1 MILTAQF
8 AGACTN
14 GLVALGGCMAR
25 QNLQV
30 GYLFSTTGS
39 YELVARSML
48 NGALL
53 AAHEINSSDIDVNIT
68 PTILNPGG
76 DLGQYSADAGALL
89 ARGIRHVVGCYTSS
103 SRKEVIPLF
112 EKHDA
117 LLWYPSHYE
126 GFESSDNVVYTGAA
140 PNQHVLPLV
149 DYLLA
154 HHGNRAFC
162 VGSNYIWAWENNRI
176 LRESVLARGGS
187 VLAERYF
194 AVGDTE
200 FARVI
205 DAIIEARPA
214 FVFITLIG
222 TSAYH
227 FLRDFRKACQ
237 ACGIDQAREIPVA
250 SCTLSEPELEAIGCD
265 AVAGHLSSSVYFCS
279 IESPENKRFLDAYHA
294 LFPNGPPASA
304 DAEASYNAVWLLAR
318 GAAAAQADDPVGV
331 KKAIAGQQLN
341 APQGKVWIDQQTFHA
356 FLTPRIGRSNCD
368 ARFDLISEALAP
380 VQPDP
385 YLVRTASRFE
395 AATFPPLRLVS

>member
-1 MILTAQF
+1 LTAQF
-8 AGACTN
+8 AGAFIN
-14 GLVALGGCMAR
+14 GLVALGSFMTR

-53 AAHEINSSDIDVNIT
+53 AADEINASDLDVSIT

-76 DLGQYSADAGALL
+76 DLAQYSAHAGALL
-89 ARGIRHVVGCYTSS
+89 ARGTRHVVGCYTSS

-112 EKHDA
+112 ERHDA

-154 HHGNRAFC
+154 HHGDRAFC

-194 AVGDTE
+194 SVGDTE
-200 FARVI
+200 FGRVI

-214 FVFITLIG
+214 FVFLTLIG

-237 ACGIDQAREIPVA
+237 ARDIDQAREIPVA

-265 AVAGHLSSSVYFCS
+265 AVAGHISSSVYFCS
-279 IESPENKRFLDAYHA
+279 IESPENRRFLEAYGE
-294 LFPNGPPASA
+294 LFPKGPPASA

-318 GAAAAQADDPVGV
+318 GAATAKTDDPIAV
-331 KKAIAGQQLN
+331 KKAIAGQQLD
-341 APQGKVWIDQQTFHA
+341 APQGKVWIDPQTFHA
-356 FLTPRIGRSNCD
+356 YLTPRIGCSNCD
-368 ARFDLISEALAP
+368 ARFDLISEARVP

-385 YLVRTASRFE
+385 YLVRTSSRFE
-395 AATFPPLRLVS
+395 AGTVSSLRLVS

>member
-1 MILTAQF
+1 
-8 AGACTN
+8 
-14 GLVALGGCMAR
+14 MAR

-53 AAHEINSSDIDVNIT
+53 AADEINSSDLDVNIA

-76 DLGQYSADAGALL
+76 DLGQYSAYAGALL

-154 HHGNRAFC
+154 HHGDRAFC

-200 FARVI
+200 FVRVI

-237 ACGIDQAREIPVA
+237 ARGIDQAREIPVA

-279 IESPENKRFLDAYHA
+279 IESPENRRFLEAYHA
-294 LFPNGPPASA
+294 CFPNGPPASA

-318 GAAAAQADDPVGV
+318 GAAAAQTDDPIAV
-331 KKAIAGQQLN
+331 KKAITGQQLN
-341 APQGKVWIDQQTFHA
+341 APQGNVWIDPQTFHA
-356 FLTPRIGRSNCD
+356 YLTPRIGRSNCD
-368 ARFDLISEALAP
+368 ARFDLISEARAP

-385 YLVRTASRFE
+385 YLVRTSSRFE
-395 AATFPPLRLVS
+395 AATFPSLRLVS